1 MKLVRHLGAGG
12 AQPPTVFAELVAA
25 AEESGF
31 DSLFTAE
38 AWGSDALTPL
48 AWSGRDTTNLR
59 LGTSIV
65 QMSGLSPASIA
76 MHALTLD
83 HLSNGRFIPG
93 MAVSGPQVVAGRY
106 GQPFA
111 NPTARSRWVGRT
123 SDVEGQDIS

>member
-48 AWSGRDTTNLR
+48 AWWGGDTTNLR

-65 QMSGLSPASIA
+65 QMSGRSPASIA

-83 HLSNGRFIPG
+83 HPSHGRFLLG
-93 MAVSGPQVVAGRY
+93 MGATGPHVVEGSSGHH
-106 GQPFA
+106 FA
-111 NPTARSRWVGRT
+111 NPPARTRAVVGPLPT
-123 SDVEGQDIS
+123 LADP

>member
-48 AWSGRDTTNLR
+48 AWWGRDTTNLR

-65 QMSGLSPASIA
+65 QMSGRSPASIA
-76 MHALTLD
+76 LHALTRD
-83 HLSNGRFIPG
+83 HLPNGRFILG
-93 MAVSGPQVVAGRY
+93 MGERQSVVWGTSVSLIVDTGGRRIVK
-106 GQPFA
+106 
-111 NPTARSRWVGRT
+111 NKK
-123 SDVEGQDIS
+123 DI